1 MLWVVSVAC
10 TAVALA
16 ALMEHKYRWWITLSV
31 LAETGVV
38 CWIAGPLF
46 TYLFRHSLYL
56 TPAAVQN
63 ITVNVFF
70 FVASLFIFR
79 NSAVQK
85 LTFSLFS
92 AVNLALFPA
101 LGEYLL
107 GLSGSAVHG
116 APAAWGCALL
126 YLIASIPVWLILSP
140 LFHFYKEQR
149 FSIAWVWMIVC
160 ALFLL
165 QASGGAFDILF
176 AATQYWPR
184 YVFTLATYVAVL
196 FSSLAITSAGR
207 FASRKTALA
216 SREEHLQSKS
226 EYCRSMLVNIES
238 MKNMYE
244 ETGSAVSPEES
255 SFSCLFATYNDN
267 PYISAVIATYAADAE
282 MNGVRFEYS
291 NDPLNT
297 RLKTMEICT
306 LLTDTLTTALNAAE
320 KSGQDDPF
328 IRLSLTSTSGRS
340 LVIEAVYSDHTAK
353 QAAPKNFSQFV
364 AWLRRFVQ
372 PSARSVLRS
381 RMADTEYLINRY
393 SGTLDLA
400 HQETESILRV
410 AIHA

>member
-16 ALMEHKYRWWITLSV
+16 VLMEHKYKWWITLSA
-31 LAETGVV
+31 LAAGSLL
-38 CWIAGPLF
+38 CWILGPLF
-46 TYLFRHSLYL
+46 TYLFRHSPYL
-56 TPAAVQN
+56 SAAAVQN
-63 ITVNVFF
+63 ITVNIIFF
-70 FVASLFIFR
+70 AVSLFIFR

-116 APAAWGCALL
+116 AAAAWGCALL
-126 YLIASIPVWLILSP
+126 YLILSVPVWLLLSG

-149 FSIAWVWMIVC
+149 FSVTWVWMIAC

-165 QASGGAFDILF
+165 QASGGAFDVLF

-184 YVFTLATYVAVL
+184 YVFTLLAYLAVL

-207 FASRKTALA
+207 FARRKTALA
-216 SREEHLQSKS
+216 AREAHLQSKS

-238 MKNMYE
+238 LKNLYE
-244 ETGSAVSPEES
+244 ESGSTILPQES
-255 SFSCLFATYNDN
+255 SFSSLFATYSDN
-267 PYISAVIATYAADAE
+267 PYVSAVLATYAADAE
-282 MNGVRFEYS
+282 MNGIRFEYS
-291 NDPLNT
+291 NDRFNT

-320 KSGQDDPF
+320 TCGLDDPF
-328 IRLSLTSTSGRS
+328 IRLSVTSGSGRS
-340 LVIEAVYSDHTAK
+340 LVIEAVYSDRNEKPQPVKDWK
-353 QAAPKNFSQFV
+353 QF
-364 AWLRRFVQ
+364 L
-372 PSARSVLRS
+372 ARVEQITHVKSSNHLNN
-381 RMADTEYLINRY
+381 MEDTEYLIQRY

-400 HQETESILRV
+400 HRESESILRV